1 MNKTLLCRVAAKIFV
16 CVFWRNFP
24 EIINFVFRETRNLH
38 LRKSFAKFKG
48 RYFRGIEKH
57 ESFLIFLTC

>member
-24 EIINFVFRETRNLH
+24 EIINFVFREARNLH
-38 LRKSFAKFKG
+38 LRKSFAKFKR
-48 RYFRGIEKH
+48 RYYRGIKK
-57 ESFLIFLTC
+57 T